1 MKTVALRSLFVLLL
15 LACAATVWFAL
26 SGTMAV
32 GTAPVS
38 PAPSVSAAGGAA
50 PTSATSPATPGPR
63 PATSAS
69 RPPSPAATP
78 AVQPT
83 VSAEPSVSEGPE
95 TSPEPDP
102 TQEPGPAA
110 EPTVTEVAAPTQE
123 PPTTSAAPEPAP
135 EPAPAG
141 AETLMTGPAAPWEAI
156 TAAPVHV
163 DVHQDG
169 QLIVGAPVHHTQ
181 MDAAGDLDPEPRT
194 VGWYG
199 EPQWGTTP
207 GERSPYAG
215 ILAGHVVYDGLK
227 DVFWNLED
235 VRAGDVVVV
244 TYGDGTQ
251 AAFEADADAVSVEK
265 EALTQDP
272 AHRWAWEPGGD
283 DARVTLITCDL
294 VPGTGLAGNAFNNW
308 VVQATRVA

>member
-63 PATSAS
+63 PETSAS

-78 AVQPT
+78 TVQPT
-83 VSAEPSVSEGPE
+83 ASAEPSVSEGPE
-95 TSPEPDP
+95 TSPEPGP

-110 EPTVTEVAAPTQE
+110 EPTVTEVATPTPE
-123 PPTTSAAPEPAP
+123 PPTTSAAP